1 VQPFHKFGKRVL
13 FDSATS
19 KNQTS
24 IQNLLDDVFD
34 QKFKQLY
41 ITIPERQQFSGS
53 TLTTKKFAED
63 EIPSTLLI
71 QTPKNTYI
79 ELIIPPNMCSQWYHI
94 HCLSVF
100 LMSVFLMLPLK

>member
-41 ITIPERQQFSGS
+41 ITIPERRQINGNTHS
-53 TLTTKKFAED
+53 TKKLFDD
-63 EIPSTLLI
+63 EPPSTLLI
-71 QTPKNTYI
+71 QTAKNTFV
-79 ELIIPPNMCSQWYHI
+79 ELIIPPNISSQWYRF
-94 HCLSVF
+94 SVR
-100 LMSVFLMLPLK
+100 